1 MKNIFLF
8 SCLILLLN
16 SCSSSDDS
24 NETQTTES
32 LSNLLTQNAWVF
44 DRTEIIEITSHG
56 SLSYAEAEQILF
68 DFPLNSSN
76 NNTSITS
83 FDSDGT
89 GTIITPNNSNV
100 GTLNFGWIIL
110 PDNTLR
116 IFLSS
121 NLENLGV
128 YEFTVTNNLLT
139 LTDDQEYLYQGTLIK
154 YRAKGFYNKQ

>member
-1 MKNIFLF
+1 MKNTLLWF
-8 SCLILLLN
+8 CLILFFS

-24 NETQTTES
+24 TEQTNED

-44 DRTEIIEITSHG
+44 DRTEIVDITSHG
-56 SLSYAEAEQILF
+56 SLSYAEAEQILLN
-68 DFPLNSSN
+68 FPLNSSN
-76 NNTSITS
+76 STVSITS

-100 GTLNFGWIIL
+100 GTINFGWIIL

-116 IFLSS
+116 LFLSS
-121 NLENLGV
+121 TLNDLGV
-128 YEFTVTNNLLT
+128 FEFTVNSTLLT
-139 LTDDQEYLYQGTLIK
+139 LTDDQEYLYNGTLIK